1 MFIMKSDPRPLILS
15 SKFDIPSAM
24 KGIKQGTKQHSVRAL
39 SFLQGKGSI
48 STHYS
53 NPASKI
59 LFVIHHHGLE
69 ESGAEHPRSCGHE
82 SSLTTDSDLYGA
94 GLLGS

>member
-1 MFIMKSDPRPLILS
+1 MFIMKFDPRPLILS
-15 SKFDIPSAM
+15 SKFDISSAM

-53 NPASKI
+53 NPANKI
-59 LFVIHHHGLE
+59 LFVNHQGLE
-69 ESGAEHPRSCGHE
+69 ESGAEHSRSCGQE
-82 SSLTTDSDLYGA
+82 SSLTTDSDLSGA